1 MKMPQ
6 DAVSARELFASIRH
20 ENPEIAKVERQMG
33 SRLLIAR
40 NVLRL
45 RARIGITQTELAR
58 RAGMAQPRIAEI
70 EAGGVNTT
78 VDTLDKL
85 AIAFGVDAASLLK
98 TPRVSEGARK
108 EETITVHSR
117 PTDSRGW
124 GRGASIHRVEVTK
137 RNLEVCLT
145 DSNG

>member
-6 DAVSARELFASIRH
+6 DAVSARELFASIRDD
-20 ENPEIAKVERQMG
+20 NPEVARAERQMG
-33 SRLLIAR
+33 SRLVIAR

-85 AIAFGVDAASLLK
+85 AVAFGVETASLLK
-98 TPRVSEGARK
+98 APRVSEGARK

-117 PTDSRGW
+117 PTDSKGW
-124 GRGASIHRVEVTK
+124 GWGASMPRVEVTG
-137 RNLEVCLT
+137 RNLEACLT

>member
-1 MKMPQ
+1 VKKMKMPQ
-6 DAVSARELFASIRH
+6 DAVSARELFASIRD

-58 RAGMAQPRIAEI
+58 RAQMAQPRIAEI

-85 AIAFGVDAASLLK
+85 AAAFGVDAASLLK
-98 TPRVSEGARK
+98 SPRVSEGARK
-108 EETITVHSR
+108 EEIITVPR
-117 PTDSRGW
+117 PTDSKGW
-124 GRGASIHRVEVTK
+124 GSMPRVEVSGRK
-137 RNLEVCLT
+137 LEACLT

>member
-6 DAVSARELFASIRH
+6 DAINARELFAS
-20 ENPEIAKVERQMG
+20 NPEIAKAERKMG
-33 SRLLIAR
+33 SRLTIAR

-70 EAGGVNTT
+70 EAGGANTT

-85 AIAFGVDAASLLK
+85 AAAFGVDTSSLLK
-98 TPRVSEGARK
+98 APRVSEGARK
-108 EETITVHSR
+108 EETITVHAR
-117 PTDSRGW
+117 APEAKAW
-124 GRGASIHRVEVTK
+124 GGGALVRRVEVTGQNVATCHT
-137 RNLEVCLT
+137 RT
-145 DSNG
+145 HG